1 MEREQLYQVYQT
13 YWINGG
19 NMIYKERKDIQKLI
33 ESHKNKPIWACA
45 YELQNDKNKNGL
57 IQKPVQ
63 GEIYENGYRTYF
75 APYKKGSKSLAK
87 SKEVLADWSRYYAD
101 TYEECVELY
110 NSLVDDTIKYF
121 WQRMREC
128 AKDRIEY
135 IDVIC
140 NNPEDQPLF
149 DIFIGYNPEDYSNKN
164 ITNEEKN

>member
-1 MEREQLYQVYQT
+1 
-13 YWINGG
+13 
-19 NMIYKERKDIQKLI
+19 MIYRERKEVWKLI

-45 YELQNDKNKNGL
+45 YELQNNKNKNGL

-63 GEIYENGYRTYF
+63 GEIYKNGYRTYF

-87 SKEVLADWSRYYAD
+87 SKEVLAEYSRYYAD

-110 NSLVDDTIKYF
+110 NSLINEKIMYF

-128 AKDRIEY
+128 AKDRIGD

-149 DIFIGYNPEDYSNKN
+149 DIFIRYNPEDYSNKN
-164 ITNEEKN
+164 ITNKEKN